1 MIIVKVNY
9 TVKQEFAAQNQEN
22 ILLFLQDFQQMNHP
36 DFRYNVY
43 LGADGKTFTHLSHF
57 KHEAIQQII
66 LNVPSFK
73 YFQQQRDNSGL
84 EVQPQ
89 IEVMDL
95 VGSSACIFN
104 WPVF

>member
-22 ILLFLQDFQQMNHP
+22 IQLFLKDLQQMNHP

-43 LGADGKTFTHLSHF
+43 QGSDGKTFTHFSHF
-57 KHEAIQQII
+57 KHEAIQQIV